1 MFLPVG
7 EHSSGSPQTLTVT
20 EVKRTPATVD
30 RGAIPSL
37 LIVPR
42 MEATLL
48 MSSDDKSPDFPL
60 EFPWQLS

>member
-1 MFLPVG
+1 MFLPAG
-7 EHSSGSPQTLTVT
+7 EHSSGSPQTPIVT

-30 RGAIPSL
+30 RGAIPSP

-42 MEATLL
+42 MEVTLL

-60 EFPWQLS
+60 EFPWQL